1 MPERPHV
8 LVLWCDQMQACRLG
22 AVDRV
27 AHTPFLDSLASEGTH
42 LTHLISAH
50 GQCVPSRAS
59 FMTGRYP
66 HECGVM
72 VNYGFHGH
80 QNRLSRHQRTLGHVF
95 RDAGYETAYFGK
107 CHFGIPLGGMGFE
120 HAFDYDARKIDDEEA
135 ETRGIAHVPRP
146 LRKDHVAAADAVEF
160 LKSYEPGDRPL
171 FFIFS
176 TNLPHPPFYRE
187 PKYGELFPPEQ
198 MELPE
203 SFYSE
208 TFAGKPAFQKEH
220 AEDGSHGAVDEGSAR
235 EELSQYYS
243 MIATMDEHCGQVA
256 AELKRLRMWDDTVV
270 LFFSDHGDMMGSH
283 RMRLKGTLPYDE
295 LYRVPGIIK
304 LPKGA
309 ERGRPVVD
317 DLLSSVQLAG
327 TLVKAAG
334 LPAEEVFAHGDFYAT
349 ALLHDDQ
356 TPAREGVFF
365 EHYAAYWGIH
375 PFYGIRTRDYKY
387 IRYYGVD
394 ATEEIYHLATD
405 PSEIRNVA
413 GDQAHSRKRREL
425 ADLAD
430 AWWDST
436 GGRTADYYESE
447 HFKSN
452 AHNAP

>member
-1 MPERPHV
+1 MSERPHV
-8 LVLWCDQMQACRLG
+8 LILWCDQMQACRLG

-27 AHTPFLDSLASEGTH
+27 AHTPFLDTLANEGTH
-42 LTHLISAH
+42 LTHLISTH

-59 FMTGRYP
+59 FMTGLYP

-80 QNRLSRHQRTLGHVF
+80 QNRLSRRQRTLGHVF
-95 RDAGYETAYFGK
+95 SDAGYETAYFGK

-135 ETRGIAHVPRP
+135 ETQGISHVPGS
-146 LRKDHVAAADAVEF
+146 LRRDHVAAADAVEF
-160 LKSYEPGDRPL
+160 LTSYEPGERPL
-171 FFIFS
+171 FFVLS
-176 TNLPHPPFYRE
+176 TNLPHPPFYSE
-187 PKYGELFPPEQ
+187 PRFGELFPPEE

-203 SFYSE
+203 TFYSE
-208 TFAGKPAFQKEH
+208 SFAGKPAFQQDH
-220 AEDGSHGAVDEGSAR
+220 ANDGRHGAVDEGNTR

-256 AELKRLRMWDDTVV
+256 AEFKRMGMWDDTIV

-295 LYRVPGIIK
+295 LYRVPGIVK
-304 LPKGA
+304 LPRSA
-309 ERGRPVVD
+309 ERSRSVVD
-317 DLLSSVQLAG
+317 DLVSSVQLAG

-334 LPAEEVFAHGDFYAT
+334 LPEEEVFAHGDF
-349 ALLHDDQ
+349 LGVLHHDDQ
-356 TPAREGVFF
+356 PPAQEGVFF
-365 EHYAAYWGIH
+365 EHYAAYWGTH
-375 PFYGIRTRDYKY
+375 PFCGIRTRDYKY

-394 ATEEIYHLATD
+394 ATEEMYHLATD
-405 PSEIRNVA
+405 PNEIRNVA
-413 GDQAHSRKRREL
+413 EDEAYSSKRREL
-425 ADLAD
+425 ADLTD
-430 AWWDST
+430 TWWQTT
-436 GGRTADYYESE
+436 GGRTAAYYESE